1 MFFFFDA
8 SPNKTYLSTDLQLTT
23 PPYYYK
29 QPVQKSS
36 CKNLLDA
43 KFLRFGHSIAY
54 PRNGEKGEKIF
65 MKISLFSNYF
75 VLSNLPE
82 ELPVT
87 NFWSLANEK
96 VVTHWHNEKSHRV
109 LQQLTKFLIQEMKI
123 WNNLNIFFFFE
134 MFLSWNLKR
143 RLCKNIWG
151 WSETLSRLKDEAS
164 FRFGNLLN

>member
-1 MFFFFDA
+1 MSKSIWAGPSPHRDTLFWLFHFLKSVKINLGSPPPSPLQFVECPTDMMFFFFDA

-29 QPVQKSS
+29 QHVQKSS

-87 NFWSLANEK
+87 NF
-96 VVTHWHNEKSHRV
+96 
-109 LQQLTKFLIQEMKI
+109 
-123 WNNLNIFFFFE
+123 
-134 MFLSWNLKR
+134 
-143 RLCKNIWG
+143 
-151 WSETLSRLKDEAS
+151 
-164 FRFGNLLN
+164 

>member
-1 MFFFFDA
+1 MSFFFDA

-29 QPVQKSS
+29 QHVQKSS

-54 PRNGEKGEKIF
+54 LRNGEKGEKIF

-96 VVTHWHNEKSHRV
+96 VVTHWHNEKSNRV

-123 WNNLNIFFFFE
+123 WNNLNIFFSRNVP
-134 MFLSWNLKR
+134 LLK
-143 RLCKNIWG
+143 LKK
-151 WSETLSRLKDEAS
+151 ETLQKYLRMIWDSVKTEREGL
-164 FRFGNLLN
+164 F

>member
-8 SPNKTYLSTDLQLTT
+8 SPNKTYLSTDLQFTS

-29 QPVQKSS
+29 QHVQKSS

-96 VVTHWHNEKSHRV
+96 VVTHWHNEKSNRV

-123 WNNLNIFFFFE
+123 WNNSNIFFVGPLPRVRPRNGILALFSL
-134 MFLSWNLKR
+134 LSLR
-143 RLCKNIWG
+143 
-151 WSETLSRLKDEAS
+151 SEFISEL
-164 FRFGNLLN
+164 